1 MSDYAIKEVLRRAE
15 QINLDSLL
23 EEFLF
28 IYQLEEVR
36 DNLLQA
42 YFIIAEAC
50 SNDDYVTN
58 TSVQTVLVLLR
69 RLIEA
74 LQNTKKSKHSKFKII
89 AK

>member
-1 MSDYAIKEVLRRAE
+1 MSEYTIKEVLRRAE
-15 QINLDSLL
+15 QINFDSLL
-23 EEFLF
+23 EEFLL

-74 LQNTKKSKHSKFKII
+74 LRNTKKSEHSKFKII